1 MSMMQHYRGML
12 AQEKRI
18 EAFRRAIHAVVRPG
32 DRVLEVGTGLGTFAF
47 FAADAGAGRVWAVD
61 GTPIVH
67 VAKAIG
73 VVNGYADRI
82 EFLRGWIP
90 RLTIPERCD
99 VVIFEDFAPRLLD
112 AGNVRLLETLLRDY
126 AVGEVRT
133 VPCRARLMLAPI
145 RSDRVRRAVLSFA
158 DLDTEVVY
166 GIDWS
171 PSREYAVNAPVSVD
185 MVSDDLVADP
195 VALGE
200 VRFDRAP
207 DPRAALHGT
216 AEWRMDRAGSIDGL
230 ALWFDLELAPGE
242 WLSNA
247 PGAEPGS
254 WGNTVL
260 MADPPLSVG
269 VGEVLRA
276 SVGSSASDDGTPG
289 WLAWSLEA
297 GGRTVQ
303 GNEFAAAPASLH
315 DLAGLSPD
323 AVPRLGRH
331 GALECEV
338 LSLTDGART
347 MGEIAE
353 ALRGAHPE
361 LSSELAQREVLAA
374 LQGRVETSIANKV

>member
-12 AQEKRI
+12 AQKKRI

-47 FAADAGAGRVWAVD
+47 FAADAGAGHVWAVD
-61 GTPIVH
+61 GTPVVH

-73 VVNGYADRI
+73 TLNGYAGRI

-90 RLTIPERCD
+90 NLVVPERCD
-99 VVIFEDFAPRLLD
+99 LLIFEDFAPRLLD
-112 AGNVRLLETLLRDY
+112 AGSFRLLGRLLKDY
-126 AVGEVRT
+126 AVEDVRT
-133 VPCRARLMLAPI
+133 VPCRARLMLAPF
-145 RSDRVRRAVLSFA
+145 RSARVRRDVLSFE
-158 DLDTEVVY
+158 DVDTEVMY

-171 PSREYAVNAPVSVD
+171 PSREYAVNAPLSVD
-185 MVSDDLVADP
+185 MLPEDLVADP

-200 VRFDRAP
+200 MPFDRAP
-207 DPRAALHGT
+207 DPHALDGT
-216 AEWRMDRAGSIDGL
+216 VEWRIEELGSIDGV
-230 ALWFDLELAPGE
+230 AMWFDLELAPGE

-260 MADPPLSVG
+260 MADPPLAVG
-269 VGEVLRA
+269 AGDVVRATVGYSL
-276 SVGSSASDDGTPG
+276 SDDGSPG

-297 GGRTVQ
+297 GGRTVH
-303 GNEFAAAPASLH
+303 GNEFAAAPASLQ
-315 DLAGLSPD
+315 DIAGMSAD

-331 GALECEV
+331 AALEAEV
-338 LSLTDGART
+338 LALTDGART

-353 ALRGAHPE
+353 QLRGAHPE
-361 LSSELAQREVLAA
+361 LSRKQAEQEVAAA
-374 LQGRVETSIANKV
+374 LRGRVESSIPNKV